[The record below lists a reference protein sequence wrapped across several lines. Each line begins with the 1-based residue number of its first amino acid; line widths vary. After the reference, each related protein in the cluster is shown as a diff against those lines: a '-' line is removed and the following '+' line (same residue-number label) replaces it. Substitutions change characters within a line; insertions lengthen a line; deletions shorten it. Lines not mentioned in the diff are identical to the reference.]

1 MLYLDNNAT
10 TPIDPEA
17 LEAMVRVAGRA
28 WGNPGS
34 RHLAGR
40 RARQALEDARESIA
54 EILNAAPQEVV
65 FTSGGT
71 ESNNFAISGLAHS
84 SFNGLPTGESRTG
97 TILLPPGE
105 HPATDEPIQRL
116 VSLGWK
122 RIELELNESGRIQSD
137 IESIP
142 LDDVRFATALLAHNE
157 TGVIQHLRP
166 LIQRCSKQGIP
177 FHVDAVQAAG
187 KIDVDFRALGAT
199 TMSVGAHK
207 FHGPR
212 GIGALLIR
220 QGVEFPTLLLGGHQ
234 EAGRRAGT
242 EPVMLAVGMNTALR
256 NWHTNRVER
265 VERISRLRDRLEAG
279 LIQSCPPVFVNGD
292 TSHRLPNTA
301 NLSFPGVEGDPLMIA
316 LDIAG
321 VCCSLGSACASGSL
335 MPSPVL
341 VGMGLSADRYSS
353 ALRLSV
359 SHLNTEEEIDSAI
372 QIISQTVTRLRS

>member
-17 LEAMVRVAGRA
+17 LEAMTRVAGRA

-54 EILNAAPQEVV
+54 EILNASPLEVV

-71 ESNNFAISGLAHS
+71 ESNNFAITGLTRAGLSGLS
-84 SFNGLPTGESRTG
+84 TEESRTG

-105 HPATDEPIQRL
+105 HPATEEPVRRL

-122 RIELELNESGRIQSD
+122 RQDLKLDETGRIQSD

-142 LDDVRFATALLAHNE
+142 VDDVLLATALLAHNE
-157 TGVIQHLRP
+157 TGVIQDLRP
-166 LIQRCSKQGIP
+166 LIQRCAEQGIP
-177 FHVDAVQAAG
+177 FHIDAVQAVG

-199 TMSVGAHK
+199 TMSIGAHK

-220 QGVEFPTLLLGGHQ
+220 QGCEFPALLLG
-234 EAGRRAGT
+234 
-242 EPVMLAVGMNTALR
+242 
-256 NWHTNRVER
+256 
-265 VERISRLRDRLEAG
+265 
-279 LIQSCPPVFVNGD
+279 
-292 TSHRLPNTA
+292 
-301 NLSFPGVEGDPLMIA
+301 
-316 LDIAG
+316 
-321 VCCSLGSACASGSL
+321 
-335 MPSPVL
+335 
-341 VGMGLSADRYSS
+341 
-353 ALRLSV
+353 
-359 SHLNTEEEIDSAI
+359 
-372 QIISQTVTRLRS
+372 

>member
-17 LEAMVRVAGRA
+17 LEAMKCVAGRA

-54 EILNAAPQEVV
+54 EILNASPLEVV

-71 ESNNFAISGLAHS
+71 ESNNFAITGLTRAGLSGLS
-84 SFNGLPTGESRTG
+84 TEESRTG

-105 HPATDEPIQRL
+105 HPATEEPVRRL

-122 RIELELNESGRIQSD
+122 RQDLKLDETGRIQSD

-142 LDDVRFATALLAHNE
+142 LDDVLLATALLAHNE
-157 TGVIQHLRP
+157 TGVIQDLRP
-166 LIQRCSKQGIP
+166 LIQRCAEQGIP
-177 FHVDAVQAAG
+177 FHIDAVQAVG

-199 TMSVGAHK
+199 TMSIGAHK

-220 QGVEFPTLLLGGHQ
+220 QGCEFPALLLGGHQ

-242 EPVMLAVGMNTALR
+242 EPVMLAVGMSTALR
-256 NWHTNRVER
+256 NWHAQKAER
-265 VERISRLRDRLEAG
+265 IEKISRLRDRLEAG

-292 TSHRLPNTA
+292 RAHRLPNTT
-301 NLSFPGVEGDPLMIA
+301 NLSFPGVEGDPLLIA

-335 MPSPVL
+335 MPSPIL
-341 VGMGLSADRYSS
+341 VAMGLPAERYSS

-372 QIISQTVTRLRS
+372 QIISRTVTRLRA